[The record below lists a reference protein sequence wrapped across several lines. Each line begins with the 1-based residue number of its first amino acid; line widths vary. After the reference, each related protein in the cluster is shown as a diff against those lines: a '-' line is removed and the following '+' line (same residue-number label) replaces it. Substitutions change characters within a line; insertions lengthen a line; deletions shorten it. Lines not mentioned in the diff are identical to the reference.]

1 MTTAISSPD
10 RFGSLLRGL
19 LRKNIPNMV
28 YLALIG
34 FVGIPLP
41 YLLAMFHRW
50 EDQVRD
56 VHHLA
61 HLLLCRIGGDQQPV
75 ALQIQDTAAHPRLRG
90 GECHGEVV
98 LLLKIPVTTTSDN
111 SFTCSSIFT

>member
-50 EDQVRD
+50 EDQ
-56 VHHLA
+56 
-61 HLLLCRIGGDQQPV
+61 
-75 ALQIQDTAAHPRLRG
+75 
-90 GECHGEVV
+90 GE
-98 LLLKIPVTTTSDN
+98 
-111 SFTCSSIFT
+111 